1 MVAYED
7 TMIKR
12 INEIKVFF
20 KGINRS
26 VAAMLMLTLAF
37 TGCDYS
43 SSWSPYQSKATLTS
57 TVLTYQATT
66 IAGTTTGDP
75 SFKWSLQVVKGS
87 DFCSATST
95 WGYVKEPFY
104 LKFTENEGETERT
117 AIAQITFSDGYSK
130 TFTIRQIPKTDNPEY
145 DRAWGEQPAEKVGA
159 SLVYKTYYT
168 TLSNNSRVR
177 NFSIC
182 YDTDKLVAHWVAYP
196 VHRAYLGS
204 QNRTNAWSFDDYYYT
219 QSGEATYKPTNPV
232 IPQDK
237 QQNIV
242 SGAYG
247 TGDQRGHMLPSATR
261 LYDYNTN
268 AQTFYATNMMPQNG
282 DFNGGVWANLEGKVR
297 GKICSD
303 TLFVVTGTLFES
315 GSYQFTARGR
325 KITRPSHAYK
335 LLLRTRSGSTGKHIN
350 NITMADDLMC
360 IGFLFENNNTGAN
373 TSIKDAVVSVAEI
386 EKRTGFKF
394 FRNLNPAIAD
404 KVKQQ
409 KNLSAWGM

>member
-1 MVAYED
+1 M
-7 TMIKR
+7 KSLKG
-12 INEIKVFF
+12 INLKIRS
-20 KGINRS
+20 INRS
-26 VAAMLMLTLAF
+26 VVAVLVLAF
-37 TGCDYS
+37 GFTACVES
-43 SSWSPYQSKATLTS
+43 EWSPYTS
-57 TVLTYQATT
+57 NAEINSVIVSAQPTTVLGTT
-66 IAGTTTGDP
+66 IGDP
-75 SFKWSLQVVKGS
+75 MLTWTLEVIEGG
-87 DFCSATST
+87 DFCAA
-95 WGYVKEPFY
+95 VKRAGFVGQQFS
-104 LKFTENEGETERT
+104 LKFEANENDKER
-117 AIAQITFSDGYSK
+117 IARATVKFSDGFSK
-130 TFTIRQIPKTDNPEY
+130 TFTLRQLVASENPDY
-145 DRAWGEQPAEKVGA
+145 DRAWGEQPAQKVKT

-168 TLSNNSRVR
+168 TLSNNRRVR
-177 NFSIC
+177 NYSIC
-182 YDTDKLVAHWVAYP
+182 YDLDKLVPQWVAYP
-196 VHRAYLGS
+196 VHKAYLGS

-219 QSGEATYKPTNPV
+219 SSGVAKYQPTNPV

-297 GKICSD
+297 GKSCAD

-335 LLLRTRSGSTGKHIN
+335 LLLRTKSGNTGEPIA
-350 NITMADDLMC
+350 NITSADDLIC
-360 IGFLFENNNTGAN
+360 IGFVFENNYTGAN
-373 TSIKDAVVSVAEI
+373 TTIPQAVVSVAEI

-394 FRNLNPAIAD
+394 FRNLDPKIAD

-409 KNLSAWGM
+409 KNLSDWGF

>member
-1 MVAYED
+1 M
-7 TMIKR
+7 KG
-12 INEIKVFF
+12 INLKIRS
-20 KGINRS
+20 INRS
-26 VAAMLMLTLAF
+26 VVAVLVLAF
-37 TGCDYS
+37 GFTACVQS
-43 SSWSPYQSKATLTS
+43 EWSPYTS
-57 TVLTYQATT
+57 NAEISSVIVSAQPTTVLGTT
-66 IAGTTTGDP
+66 IGDP
-75 SFKWSLQVVKGS
+75 MLTWTLEVVEGG
-87 DFCSATST
+87 DFCAA
-95 WGYVKEPFY
+95 VKRVGFVGQQFS
-104 LKFTENEGETERT
+104 LKFEANDNDKER
-117 AIAQITFSDGYSK
+117 IARATVKFSDGFSK
-130 TFTIRQIPKTDNPEY
+130 TFTLRQLVASENPDY
-145 DRAWGEQPAEKVGA
+145 DRAWGEQPAQKVKT

-168 TLSNNSRVR
+168 TLSNNRRVR

-182 YDTDKLVAHWVAYP
+182 YDLDKLVPQWVAYP
-196 VHRAYLGS
+196 VHKAYLGS
-204 QNRTNAWSFDDYYYT
+204 QNRTNAWSFDDYYYS
-219 QSGEATYKPTNPV
+219 QSGVAKYQPTNPV
-232 IPQDK
+232 ISQDK

-297 GKICSD
+297 GKSCAD

-335 LLLRTRSGSTGKHIN
+335 LLLRTKSGNTGQPIA
-350 NITMADDLMC
+350 NITSADDLIC
-360 IGFLFENNNTGAN
+360 IGFVFENNYTGAN
-373 TSIKDAVVSVAEI
+373 TTIPQAVVSVAEI

-394 FRNLNPAIAD
+394 FRNLDPKIAD

-409 KNLSAWGM
+409 KNLSAWGF

>member
-26 VAAMLMLTLAF
+26 VVAMLMLTLAF

-130 TFTIRQIPKTDNPEY
+130 TFTIRQIPKTGNPEY
-145 DRAWGEQPAEKVGA
+145 DRAWAEQPEYKPGSA
-159 SLVYKTYYT
+159 LVYKTHYT
-168 TLSNNSRVR
+168 TTHSGREVR
-177 NFSIC
+177 NYSFC
-182 YDTDKLVAHWVAYP
+182 YDTEKLVSHWVAYP
-196 VHRAYLGS
+196 VH
-204 QNRTNAWSFDDYYYT
+204 
-219 QSGEATYKPTNPV
+219 K
-232 IPQDK
+232 
-237 QQNIV
+237 
-242 SGAYG
+242 
-247 TGDQRGHMLPSATR
+247 M
-261 LYDYNTN
+261 
-268 AQTFYATNMMPQNG
+268 
-282 DFNGGVWANLEGKVR
+282 
-297 GKICSD
+297 
-303 TLFVVTGTLFES
+303 
-315 GSYQFTARGR
+315 
-325 KITRPSHAYK
+325 
-335 LLLRTRSGSTGKHIN
+335 
-350 NITMADDLMC
+350 
-360 IGFLFENNNTGAN
+360 
-373 TSIKDAVVSVAEI
+373 
-386 EKRTGFKF
+386 
-394 FRNLNPAIAD
+394 
-404 KVKQQ
+404 
-409 KNLSAWGM
+409 

>member
-1 MVAYED
+1 MKNLKNILS
-7 TMIKR
+7 TMQS
-12 INEIKVFF
+12 
-20 KGINRS
+20 INRKIMI
-26 VAAMLMLTLAF
+26 VLVLVFAF
-37 TGCDYS
+37 MACVQEE
-43 SSWSPYQSKATLTS
+43 WSPYKSKAEINS
-57 TVLTYQATT
+57 VVVSFQESIISGTT
-66 IAGTTTGDP
+66 IGDP
-75 SFKWSLQVVKGS
+75 MLTWTLSVVEGGEYCALITKVGFVGKNFS
-87 DFCSATST
+87 VRFATNDT
-95 WGYVKEPFY
+95 DKA
-104 LKFTENEGETERT
+104 RT
-117 AIAQITFSDGYSK
+117 AIVRIEFSDGYTN
-130 TFTIRQIPKTDNPEY
+130 TFTIKQLAKTENPDY

-182 YDTDKLVAHWVAYP
+182 YDTEKLVAHWVAYP

-297 GKICSD
+297 GKSCPD

-335 LLLRTRSGSTGKHIN
+335 LLLRTRSGSTGKHIS

-360 IGFLFENNNTGAN
+360 IGFLFENNYTGAN

>member
-1 MVAYED
+1 M
-7 TMIKR
+7 KSLKG
-12 INEIKVFF
+12 INLKIRS
-20 KGINRS
+20 INRS
-26 VAAMLMLTLAF
+26 VVAVLVLAF
-37 TGCDYS
+37 GFTACVQS
-43 SSWSPYQSKATLTS
+43 EWSPYTS
-57 TVLTYQATT
+57 NAEISSVIVSAQPTTVLGTT
-66 IAGTTTGDP
+66 IGDP
-75 SFKWSLQVVKGS
+75 MLTWTLEVIEGG
-87 DFCSATST
+87 DFCAA
-95 WGYVKEPFY
+95 VKRAGFVGQQFS
-104 LKFTENEGETERT
+104 LKFEANENDKER
-117 AIAQITFSDGYSK
+117 IARATVKFSDGFSK
-130 TFTIRQIPKTDNPEY
+130 TFTLRQLVASENPDY
-145 DRAWGEQPAEKVGA
+145 DRAWGEQPAQKVKT

-168 TLSNNSRVR
+168 TLSNNRRVR
-177 NFSIC
+177 NYSIC
-182 YDTDKLVAHWVAYP
+182 YDLDKLVPQWVAYP
-196 VHRAYLGS
+196 VHKAYLGS

-219 QSGEATYKPTNPV
+219 SSGVAKYQPTNPV

-297 GKICSD
+297 GKSCAD

-335 LLLRTRSGSTGKHIN
+335 LLLRTKSGNTGEPIA
-350 NITMADDLMC
+350 NITSADDLIC
-360 IGFLFENNNTGAN
+360 IGFVFENNYTGAN
-373 TSIKDAVVSVAEI
+373 TTIPQAVVSVAEI

-394 FRNLNPAIAD
+394 FRNLDPKIAD

-409 KNLSAWGM
+409 KNLSDWGF

>member
-1 MVAYED
+1 M
-7 TMIKR
+7 KSLR
-12 INEIKVFF
+12 NINLKIRS
-20 KGINRS
+20 INRS
-26 VAAMLMLTLAF
+26 VVAVLVLAF
-37 TGCDYS
+37 GFTACVQS
-43 SSWSPYQSKATLTS
+43 EWSPYTS
-57 TVLTYQATT
+57 NAEINSVIVSAQPTTVLGTT
-66 IAGTTTGDP
+66 IGDP
-75 SFKWSLQVVKGS
+75 MLTWTLEVIEGG
-87 DFCSATST
+87 DFCAA
-95 WGYVKEPFY
+95 VKRAGFVGQQFS
-104 LKFTENEGETERT
+104 LKFEANDNDKER
-117 AIAQITFSDGYSK
+117 IARATVKFSDGFSK
-130 TFTIRQIPKTDNPEY
+130 TFTVRQLVASENPDY
-145 DRAWGEQPAEKVGA
+145 DRAWGEQPAQKVKT

-168 TLSNNSRVR
+168 TLSNNRRVR
-177 NFSIC
+177 NYSIC
-182 YDTDKLVAHWVAYP
+182 YDLDKLVPQWVAYP
-196 VHRAYLGS
+196 VHKAYLGS
-204 QNRTNAWSFDDYYYT
+204 QNRTNAWSFDDYYYS
-219 QSGEATYKPTNPV
+219 QSGVAKYQPTNPV

-297 GKICSD
+297 GKSCAD

-335 LLLRTRSGSTGKHIN
+335 LLLRTKSGNTGEPIA
-350 NITMADDLMC
+350 NITSADDLIC
-360 IGFLFENNNTGAN
+360 IGFVFENNYTGAN
-373 TSIKDAVVSVAEI
+373 TTIPQAVVSVAEI

-394 FRNLNPAIAD
+394 FRNLDPKIAD

-409 KNLSAWGM
+409 KNLSDWGF

>member
-1 MVAYED
+1 M
-7 TMIKR
+7 KSL
-12 INEIKVFF
+12 
-20 KGINRS
+20 KGIILKIRSINRS
-26 VAAMLMLTLAF
+26 IVAVLVLAF
-37 TGCDYS
+37 GFTACVQS
-43 SSWSPYQSKATLTS
+43 EWSPYTS
-57 TVLTYQATT
+57 NAEINSVIVSAQPTTVLGTT
-66 IAGTTTGDP
+66 IGDP
-75 SFKWSLQVVKGS
+75 MLTWTLDVVEGG
-87 DFCSATST
+87 DFCAA
-95 WGYVKEPFY
+95 VKRVGFVGQQFS
-104 LKFTENEGETERT
+104 LKFEANDNDKER
-117 AIAQITFSDGYSK
+117 IARATVKFSDGFSK
-130 TFTIRQIPKTDNPEY
+130 TFTLRQLVASENPDY
-145 DRAWGEQPAEKVGA
+145 DRAWGEQPAQKVKT

-168 TLSNNSRVR
+168 TLSNNRRVR

-182 YDTDKLVAHWVAYP
+182 YDLDKLVPQWVAYP
-196 VHRAYLGS
+196 VHKAYLGS
-204 QNRTNAWSFDDYYYT
+204 QPRTNAWSFDDYYYT
-219 QSGEATYKPTNPV
+219 SSGVAKYQPTNPV

-297 GKICSD
+297 GKSCAD

-335 LLLRTRSGSTGKHIN
+335 LLLRTKSGNTGQPIA
-350 NITMADDLMC
+350 NITSADDLIC
-360 IGFLFENNNTGAN
+360 IGFVFENNYTGAN
-373 TSIKDAVVSVAEI
+373 TTIPQAVVSVAEI

-394 FRNLNPAIAD
+394 FRNLDPKIAD
-404 KVKQQ
+404 QVKQQ
-409 KNLSAWGM
+409 KNLSAWGF

>member
-1 MVAYED
+1 M
-7 TMIKR
+7 KGR
-12 INEIKVFF
+12 INDIKNFL
-20 KGINRS
+20 KGINRGV
-26 VAAMLMLTLAF
+26 VAVLVLVLVF
-37 TGCDYS
+37 TSCEYGE
-43 SSWSPYQSKATLTS
+43 WSPYQSKAEINSIIVSFQES
-57 TVLTYQATT
+57 TISGITNGDPVLTWTL
-66 IAGTTTGDP
+66 
-75 SFKWSLQVVKGS
+75 SVVEGN
-87 DFCSATST
+87 DFCAAVTKAGFVGQNFS
-95 WGYVKEPFY
+95 
-104 LKFTENEGETERT
+104 LKFTANETMQERT
-117 AIAQITFSDGYSK
+117 AKAAITFSDGFSK
-130 TFTIRQIPKTDNPEY
+130 IFTLRQLAMSENPTY
-145 DRAWGEQPAEKVGA
+145 DKAWGEQPAQKVGT

-168 TLSNNSRVR
+168 TLSNNRRVR

-182 YDTDKLVAHWVAYP
+182 YDLDKLVPHWVAYP
-196 VHRAYLGS
+196 VHNAYLGS
-204 QNRTNAWSFDDYYYT
+204 QGRTNAWSFDDYYYSST
-219 QSGEATYKPTNPV
+219 GVAKYQPTNPV
-232 IPQDK
+232 IPQEK

-297 GKICSD
+297 GNRCSD

-335 LLLRTRSGSTGKHIN
+335 LLLRTKSGNTGKPIA
-350 NITMADDLMC
+350 NITSADDLMC
-360 IGFLFENNNTGAN
+360 IGFVFENNYTGAN
-373 TSIKDAVVSVAEI
+373 TSISEAVVSVADI
-386 EKRTGFKF
+386 ERRTGFKF

-409 KNLSAWGM
+409 KNLNDWSF

>member
-1 MVAYED
+1 M
-7 TMIKR
+7 
-12 INEIKVFF
+12 
-20 KGINRS
+20 
-26 VAAMLMLTLAF
+26 
-37 TGCDYS
+37 
-43 SSWSPYQSKATLTS
+43 
-57 TVLTYQATT
+57 
-66 IAGTTTGDP
+66 
-75 SFKWSLQVVKGS
+75 
-87 DFCSATST
+87 
-95 WGYVKEPFY
+95 
-104 LKFTENEGETERT
+104 
-117 AIAQITFSDGYSK
+117 
-130 TFTIRQIPKTDNPEY
+130 
-145 DRAWGEQPAEKVGA
+145 
-159 SLVYKTYYT
+159 
-168 TLSNNSRVR
+168 
-177 NFSIC
+177 
-182 YDTDKLVAHWVAYP
+182 AYP
-196 VHRAYLGS
+196 VHKAYLGS

-219 QSGEATYKPTNPV
+219 SSGVAKYQPTNPV

-297 GKICSD
+297 GKSCAD

-335 LLLRTRSGSTGKHIN
+335 LLLRTKSGNTGEPIA
-350 NITMADDLMC
+350 NITSADDLIC
-360 IGFLFENNNTGAN
+360 IGFVFENNYTGAN
-373 TSIKDAVVSVAEI
+373 TTIPQAVVSVAEI

-394 FRNLNPAIAD
+394 FRNLDPKIAD

-409 KNLSAWGM
+409 KNLSAWGF

>member
-1 MVAYED
+1 M
-7 TMIKR
+7 KSL
-12 INEIKVFF
+12 
-20 KGINRS
+20 KGINLKIRS
-26 VAAMLMLTLAF
+26 INRSIVAVLVLAF
-37 TGCDYS
+37 GFTACVQS
-43 SSWSPYQSKATLTS
+43 EWSPYTS
-57 TVLTYQATT
+57 NAEINSVIVSAQPTTVLGTT
-66 IAGTTTGDP
+66 IGDP
-75 SFKWSLQVVKGS
+75 MLTWTLEVVEGG
-87 DFCSATST
+87 DFCAA
-95 WGYVKEPFY
+95 VKRVGFVGQQFS
-104 LKFTENEGETERT
+104 LKFEANDNDKER
-117 AIAQITFSDGYSK
+117 IARATVKFSDGFSK
-130 TFTIRQIPKTDNPEY
+130 TFTLRQLVASENPDY
-145 DRAWGEQPAEKVGA
+145 DRAWGEQPAQKVKT

-168 TLSNNSRVR
+168 TLSNNRRVR

-182 YDTDKLVAHWVAYP
+182 YDLDKLVPQWVAYP
-196 VHRAYLGS
+196 VHKAYLGS
-204 QNRTNAWSFDDYYYT
+204 QPRTNAWSFDDYYYT
-219 QSGEATYKPTNPV
+219 SSGVAKYQPTNPV

-297 GKICSD
+297 GKSCAD

-335 LLLRTRSGSTGKHIN
+335 LLLRTKSGNTGQPIA
-350 NITMADDLMC
+350 NITSADDLIC
-360 IGFLFENNNTGAN
+360 IGFVFENNYTGAN
-373 TSIKDAVVSVAEI
+373 TTIPQAVVSVAEI
-386 EKRTGFKF
+386 ERRSGFKF

-404 KVKQQ
+404 KVKSQ
-409 KNLSAWGM
+409 KNLKDWGL

>member
-1 MVAYED
+1 M
-7 TMIKR
+7 KSL
-12 INEIKVFF
+12 
-20 KGINRS
+20 KGINLKIRS
-26 VAAMLMLTLAF
+26 INRSIVAVLVLAF
-37 TGCDYS
+37 GFTACVQS
-43 SSWSPYQSKATLTS
+43 EWSPYTS
-57 TVLTYQATT
+57 NAEINSVIVSAQPTTVLGTT
-66 IAGTTTGDP
+66 IGDP
-75 SFKWSLQVVKGS
+75 MLTWTLEVVEGG
-87 DFCSATST
+87 DFCAA
-95 WGYVKEPFY
+95 VKRVGFVGQQFS
-104 LKFTENEGETERT
+104 LKFEANDNDKER
-117 AIAQITFSDGYSK
+117 IARATVKFSDGFSK
-130 TFTIRQIPKTDNPEY
+130 TFTLRQLVASENPDY
-145 DRAWGEQPAEKVGA
+145 DRAWGEQPAQKVKT

-168 TLSNNSRVR
+168 TLSNNRRVR

-182 YDTDKLVAHWVAYP
+182 YDLDKLVPQWVAYP
-196 VHRAYLGS
+196 VHKAYLGS
-204 QNRTNAWSFDDYYYT
+204 QPRTNAWSFDDYYYT
-219 QSGEATYKPTNPV
+219 SSGVAKYQPTNPV

-297 GKICSD
+297 GKSCAD

-335 LLLRTRSGSTGKHIN
+335 LLLRTKSGNTGQPIA
-350 NITMADDLMC
+350 NITSADDLIC
-360 IGFLFENNNTGAN
+360 IGFVFENNYTGAN
-373 TSIKDAVVSVAEI
+373 TTIPQAVVSVAEI

-394 FRNLNPAIAD
+394 FRNLDPKIAD
-404 KVKQQ
+404 KVKSQ
-409 KNLSAWGM
+409 KNLKDWGL